1 VAGWSLSAP
10 GVEVLRTY
18 RLAWLRSD
26 LIGGVTVAAYFV
38 PQVMA
43 YAQLA
48 GLPAVAG
55 LWAALGPL
63 VLYFLLGSSRLLSL
77 GPESTTA
84 LLTATAIGPLAAG
97 DPVRYAVL
105 AAVLALVVGAICV
118 IGWLAR
124 LGFLADL
131 FSKPVLIG
139 YLAGIAVIMMTGQLG
154 RLTGAPVH
162 GDSPPA
168 EVWSAIRLI
177 GDWQLAPLVLSVT
190 ALALLL
196 ALARWAPRLPGPL
209 IVVVLAALVTWAAGL
224 ADRGVA
230 LVGDV
235 PSGLPVPRLPEI
247 TVADLGLLALPA
259 LGVALVGYTDTVLT
273 GRAFAT
279 RGGET
284 LDPNRE
290 LLVLGLGNLTAGLV
304 RGFPISSSGSRTAV
318 AEAAGAKSQ
327 VYSLVAALVIIA
339 TLLFAGPLL
348 ATFPIPALGALVVF
362 AAIRLIEVP
371 EFRRIAALRR
381 SELLLALAT
390 TIGVIALNV
399 LYGVLVAVALS
410 VLDVLRRVAR
420 PHDGIL
426 GYVPGIAGMHDL
438 DDYPDARP
446 VPGLV
451 VYRYDSPLFFAN
463 AEDFRRRALAAV
475 DAAETPTRWLLLNT
489 EANVEIDTT
498 AIDAL
503 DSLREELADRGI
515 VLALARVK
523 QDLRDD
529 LQAAG
534 FLDRLGPDRL
544 FYTLPTAVEAF
555 RQQSPDPDS

>member
-1 VAGWSLSAP
+1 MAFSVP
-10 GVEVLRTY
+10 GVVTLRRYQRQWVRADVLAG
-18 RLAWLRSD
+18 L
-26 LIGGVTVAAYFV
+26 TVAAYFV

-43 YAQLA
+43 YAELA
-48 GLPAVAG
+48 GLPAVTG
-55 LWAALGPL
+55 LWAALAPL

-84 LLTATAIGPLAAG
+84 LLTATAIAPLAAG

-105 AAVLALVVGAICV
+105 AAVLALLVGAICLV
-118 IGWLAR
+118 GWVAR

-131 FSKPVLIG
+131 LSKPVLIG
-139 YLAGIAVIMMTGQLG
+139 YLAGIAIIMMTGQLG
-154 RLTGAPVH
+154 RLTGAPVE

-168 EVWSAIRLI
+168 EVWSALRMI
-177 GDWQLAPLVLSVT
+177 GQWQVAPVVMSVA
-190 ALALLL
+190 ALLLLL

-209 IVVVLAALVTWAAGL
+209 IVVALAALVTWAAGL
-224 ADRGVA
+224 QDRGVA
-230 LVGDV
+230 VVGAV
-235 PSGLPVPRLPEI
+235 PSGLPVPRLPDI
-247 TVADLGLLALPA
+247 STADIGLLALPA
-259 LGVALVGYTDTVLT
+259 VGVALVGYTDTVLT
-273 GRAFAT
+273 GRAFAS
-279 RGGET
+279 RGRERI
-284 LDPNRE
+284 DSDRE
-290 LLVLGLGNLTAGLV
+290 LLVLGLANLSAGFV
-304 RGFPISSSGSRTAV
+304 RGFPISSSGSRTAL
-318 AEAAGAKSQ
+318 AEASGAKSQ
-327 VYSLVAALVIIA
+327 VYSLVAAAVIVG

-348 ATFPIPALGALVVF
+348 STFPIPALGALVVY
-362 AAIRLIEVP
+362 AAIRLIELP
-371 EFRRIAALRR
+371 EFRRIAVFRR
-381 SELLLALAT
+381 SELLIAVAT
-390 TIGVIALNV
+390 TIGVVALNV

-426 GYVPGIAGMHDL
+426 GYVPGIAGMHDI
-438 DDYPDARP
+438 DDYRDARP

-463 AEDFRRRALAAV
+463 AENFRRRALAAV
-475 DAAETPTRWLLLNT
+475 DASSTPVRWLLLNA
-489 EANVEIDTT
+489 EANVEIDIT

-503 DSLREELADRGI
+503 DALREELTGRGI

-534 FLDRLGPDRL
+534 FLDRLGSDRV

-555 RQQSPDPDS
+555 RRQSPDPA